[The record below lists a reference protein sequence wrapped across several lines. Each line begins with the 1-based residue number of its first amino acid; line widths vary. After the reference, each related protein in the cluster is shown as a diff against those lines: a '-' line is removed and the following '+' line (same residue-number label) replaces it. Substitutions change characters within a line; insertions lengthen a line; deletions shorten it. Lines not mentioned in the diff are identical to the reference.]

1 MNEFNIS
8 TAQVEAISR
17 KEWLKNR
24 RSAKASITISGG
36 SSATGTPGSSSSEP
50 TAEKLA
56 DLSDVTLT
64 EPKQDDILKYNGQG
78 WENKPLSDAIGD
90 EYYTKKDIDDPLYG
104 YVKRSE
110 GGIIHEPIDV
120 RGDNSQVIARS
131 NYNDEYAVAEV
142 VGAKVSEGVMGR
154 LRWTPDQTNIMG
166 AGNLFYNGEQV
177 LTTDGDYLTRQE
189 ASKDFLPRAGGK
201 INGSLEIEKPGTQ
214 LFLTADEDDDGEYI
228 ARIEAGSIGADFG
241 EISWKHGETH
251 IKGESDTLQFN
262 DKELITRDA
271 LEEAIENI
279 DIGDLDLSD
288 TPIAEDV
295 LVADTDSVLTTSDFA
310 DTPIAEEV
318 IPTDVADTL
327 TYGEMQRSLR
337 VFELEGLICLAS
349 SHPIFDDEV
358 IALARKLSQGWSG
371 KQGWS
376 ISQQFNSQGG
386 EPSNPTYNPHMFT
399 LIPWM
404 MPNPKQPNG
413 LYYYKVAIDGEWLS
427 PSTLLSYFI
436 SSLDEHLKIYWGKRA
451 KRVAFGADTSG
462 KYKRAATLR
471 FGVAVGHQIAPFKL
485 CVQSKCFI
493 YPDGH
498 VLLNDT
504 TWGQCVQFRV

>member
-1 MNEFNIS
+1 M
-8 TAQVEAISR
+8 
-17 KEWLKNR
+17 
-24 RSAKASITISGG
+24 
-36 SSATGTPGSSSSEP
+36 
-50 TAEKLA
+50 
-56 DLSDVTLT
+56 
-64 EPKQDDILKYNGQG
+64 
-78 WENKPLSDAIGD
+78 
-90 EYYTKKDIDDPLYG
+90 
-104 YVKRSE
+104 
-110 GGIIHEPIDV
+110 
-120 RGDNSQVIARS
+120 
-131 NYNDEYAVAEV
+131 
-142 VGAKVSEGVMGR
+142 
-154 LRWTPDQTNIMG
+154 
-166 AGNLFYNGEQV
+166 
-177 LTTDGDYLTRQE
+177 
-189 ASKDFLPRAGGK
+189 
-201 INGSLEIEKPGTQ
+201 
-214 LFLTADEDDDGEYI
+214 
-228 ARIEAGSIGADFG
+228 
-241 EISWKHGETH
+241 
-251 IKGESDTLQFN
+251 QFN

-295 LVADTDSVLTTSDFA
+295 LVADIDSVLTTSDFA

-376 ISQQFNSQGG
+376 ISQQFNSSAFKPQ
-386 EPSNPTYNPHMFT
+386 NPTHSPHMFT

-413 LYYYKVAIDGEWLS
+413 LYYYKVAIDGVWLS

-436 SSLDEHLKIYWGKRA
+436 SSLDGHLKIYWGKRA
-451 KRVAFGADTSG
+451 KRVAFGTDTSG
-462 KYKRAATLR
+462 KYKRATTLR

-504 TWGQCVQFRV
+504 TWGQCVQFMV

>member
-24 RSAKASITISGG
+24 RTAKASITISGG
-36 SSATGTPGSSSSEP
+36 SAAMGTPGSSAPEL
-50 TAEKLA
+50 TTEKLA
-56 DLSDVTLT
+56 DLSDVTLD
-64 EPKQDDILKYNGQG
+64 EPKQGDILEYNGQE
-78 WENKPLSDAIGD
+78 WKNKPLPDAIGD
-90 EYYTKKDIDDPLYG
+90 EYYTKKEIDDPLYG

-120 RGDNSQVIARS
+120 RGDLSQVIVRS
-131 NYNDEYAVAEV
+131 NYNDSYALAEV
-142 VGAKVSEGVMGR
+142 IGAKASEGVMGR
-154 LRWTPDQTNIMG
+154 LRWTPHQTDITG
-166 AGNLFYNGEQV
+166 AGDLYYNGERV
-177 LTTDGDYLTRQE
+177 LNEEDSRDFLSKSGDSMNGPLEVQAPDAQITIIGEQNNDGDY
-189 ASKDFLPRAGGK
+189 A
-201 INGSLEIEKPGTQ
+201 
-214 LFLTADEDDDGEYI
+214 
-228 ARIEAGSIGADFG
+228 ARIKAGSVGEDYG
-241 EISWKHGETH
+241 EILWKRGETH
-251 IKGESDTLQFN
+251 IKGESATLQFN
-262 DKELITRDA
+262 DKELITREA

-279 DIGDLDLSD
+279 DIGDLDLFD

-318 IPTDVADTL
+318 IPTEAADTL

-376 ISQQFNSQGG
+376 VSQQFSSSSFKPQ
-386 EPSNPTYNPHMFT
+386 NPTYTPHMLT
-399 LIPWM
+399 LAPWLT
-404 MPNPKQPNG
+404 PNPKQPNG
-413 LYYYKVAIDGEWLS
+413 LYYYKVFIDGGWLS
-427 PSTLLSYFI
+427 PSTLLSYFL
-436 SSLDEHLKIYWGKRA
+436 SSLDGHLKIYWGKRA

-485 CVQSKCFI
+485 CVQSKCFV

-498 VLLNDT
+498 VLLSDT